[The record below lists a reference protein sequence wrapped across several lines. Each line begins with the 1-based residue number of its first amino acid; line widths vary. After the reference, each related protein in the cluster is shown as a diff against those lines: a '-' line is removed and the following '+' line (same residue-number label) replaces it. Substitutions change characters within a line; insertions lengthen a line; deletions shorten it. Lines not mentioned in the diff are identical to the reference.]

1 MTAPTGSLDRIR
13 PLRVGILLALLGI
26 ALGFGLGGAFGAV
39 EDSIKGHLDAEGR
52 AVMDSAYGGDEAA
65 MQAVTAKSWI
75 YLKRAHMHGGAIG
88 SAALALMLLLSMLER
103 SSVALRSGVSTALG
117 IGALGYPIFWLL
129 AGLSAP
135 SLGGTGAA
143 KQSLEWLAVPTAGL
157 LLAGL
162 LGVIVLFVMETF
174 AATRSD
180 P

>member
-1 MTAPTGSLDRIR
+1 MAYPSQ
-13 PLRVGILLALLGI
+13 
-26 ALGFGLGGAFGAV
+26 
-39 EDSIKGHLDAEGR
+39 LDA
-52 AVMDSAYGGDEAA
+52 AA
-65 MQAVTAKSWI
+65 
-75 YLKRAHMHGGAIG
+75 LG

-129 AGLSAP
+129 AGLTAP
-135 SLGGTGAA
+135 GLGGTGAA

-157 LLAGL
+157 LLVGL